1 MEKSININVHVA
13 EYRGFCAGVDRAIEI
28 VEKSLLKY
36 GTPVYVRHEIVHN
49 KYVVEGLKK
58 KGVIF
63 VESLADIPKN
73 TKAPV
78 IFSAHGVSKEVLLS
92 AKNLKLFH
100 LDATCP
106 LVSKIHREVEILEKD
121 EFKIIMIGHK
131 YHPEVIGTIGQT
143 DNNENII
150 LVENIEDVKKLQL
163 DKNQKVAYV
172 TQTTLSVFDT
182 EGIVKAIKN
191 KFPNVVEPK
200 KSDICYA
207 TSNRQLSVQELAKKV
222 DSFYVIGANNSSNSI
237 RLVETA
243 KLFGS
248 KISQLVENIDDF
260 DFTTLKNFKNIGL
273 TASASAPEEL
283 IKKFVMKLREH
294 YTITINDQKIPENV
308 KFKVPNFLN

>member
-1 MEKSININVHVA
+1 MKKSININVYVA
-13 EYRGFCAGVDRAIEI
+13 EYRGFCAGVDRAIEM

-36 GTPVYVRHEIVHN
+36 GAPVYVRHEIVHN
-49 KYVVEGLKK
+49 KYVVDGLRK
-58 KGVIF
+58 KGAIF
-63 VESLADIPKN
+63 VESLLDIPKK

-78 IFSAHGVSKEVLLS
+78 IFSAHGVSKNVIQS
-92 AKNLKLFH
+92 AKDLNLFH

-121 EFKIIMIGHK
+121 GFKIIMIGHK
-131 YHPEVIGTIGQT
+131 YHPEVIGTIGQAIKK
-143 DNNENII
+143 ENII
-150 LVENIEDVKKLQL
+150 LVEEVKDVGELNFNK
-163 DKNQKVAYV
+163 DQKIAYV
-172 TQTTLSVFDT
+172 TQTTLSVYDT
-182 EGIVKAIKN
+182 ANIVKAVKK
-191 KFPNVVEPK
+191 KFPNIIEPK

-222 DSFYVIGANNSSNSI
+222 EAFYVIGANNSSNSV

-248 KISQLVENIDDF
+248 PNATLVQNIDDF
-260 DFTTLKNFKNIGL
+260 DFDTLRKFKNIGL

-283 IKKFVMKLREH
+283 IKKFVTKLEEI
-294 YTITINDQKIPENV
+294 YSITINDQKIPENV

>member
-13 EYRGFCAGVDRAIEI
+13 EYRGFCAGVDRAIEM

-131 YHPEVIGTIGQT
+131 YHPEVIGTIGQAT
-143 DNNENII
+143 NKENII
-150 LVENIEDVKKLQL
+150 LVENIGDVKKLQL
-163 DKNQKVAYV
+163 NKDQKIAYV

-283 IKKFVMKLREH
+283 IKKFVMKLREY

>member
-1 MEKSININVHVA
+1 MEKSININVYVA
-13 EYRGFCAGVDRAIEI
+13 EYRGFCAGVDRAIEM

-36 GTPVYVRHEIVHN
+36 GAPVYVRHEIVHN
-49 KYVVEGLKK
+49 KYVVDGLKE
-58 KGVIF
+58 KGAIF
-63 VESLADIPKN
+63 VESLMDIPKD

-78 IFSAHGVSKEVLLS
+78 IFSAHGVSKDVIRS
-92 AKNLKLFH
+92 AKDLNLFH

-121 EFKIIMIGHK
+121 DFKIIMIGHK
-131 YHPEVIGTIGQT
+131 FHPEVIGTIGQAK
-143 DNNENII
+143 NKENII
-150 LVENIEDVKKLQL
+150 LVEDVKDVEAL
-163 DKNQKVAYV
+163 DFKKNQKIAYV
-172 TQTTLSVFDT
+172 TQTTLSVYDT
-182 EGIVKAIKN
+182 SSIVKAIKE
-191 KFPNVVEPK
+191 KFPDVTEPK

-222 DSFYVIGANNSSNSI
+222 EAFYVIGANNSSNSV

-248 KISQLVENIDDF
+248 PHAQLVQNIDNF
-260 DFTTLKNFKNIGL
+260 DFQGLKHYKNIGL

-283 IKKFVMKLREH
+283 IRKFVSKLEENFS
-294 YTITINDQKIPENV
+294 ITINDQKIPENV

>member
-1 MEKSININVHVA
+1 MKKSININVHVA
-13 EYRGFCAGVDRAIEI
+13 EYRGFCAGVDRAIEM

-182 EGIVKAIKN
+182 EGIVKTIKN

-222 DSFYVIGANNSSNSI
+222 DSFYVIGANNSSNSV

-260 DFTTLKNFKNIGL
+260 DFGWFLIGL
-273 TASASAPEEL
+273 
-283 IKKFVMKLREH
+283 MDRKLRCC
-294 YTITINDQKIPENV
+294 
-308 KFKVPNFLN
+308 FLVISRHVCCKSVR